1 MPTVEPLLTKDV
13 LDELYEGLK
22 LADGRI
28 LYKELPS
35 IVTDAQYVADH
46 PEAKNDPKQ
55 KAYYKSKYFDRG
67 ALGVKENKKFKKIIL
82 AAVSVKNADEHRG
95 LVPEFLPGDIAG
107 RQRQPSARTER
118 AFSRSSQRAEASGL
132 LFSTH

>member
-13 LDELYEGLK
+13 LDELYEGLELK
-22 LADGRI
+22 DGRI

-67 ALGVKENKKFKKIIL
+67 ALGVKENKKFKAAIL
-82 AAVSVKNADEHRG
+82 AAFKKIKQVDTIDKKAVPHFLLAWRHYPNADHPRW
-95 LVPEFLPGDIAG
+95 
-107 RQRQPSARTER
+107 
-118 AFSRSSQRAEASGL
+118 SRKEQHACGCGCGCGCG
-132 LFSTH
+132 